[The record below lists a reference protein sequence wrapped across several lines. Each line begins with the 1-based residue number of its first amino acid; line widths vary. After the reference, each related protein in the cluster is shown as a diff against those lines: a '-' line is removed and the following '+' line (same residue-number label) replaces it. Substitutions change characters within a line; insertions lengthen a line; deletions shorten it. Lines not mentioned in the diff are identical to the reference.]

1 MHITHTHSICLRI
14 IISLTHSVCFVKQN
28 GLTPL
33 HMAAQDDM
41 AGVAEVLLNHG
52 AEIDAQTKV
61 RVQVLWCFHRL
72 NIHCRLYCVVCLY
85 QCLIFSCLSYSPNR
99 VVTLLCMWLATMAA

>member
-1 MHITHTHSICLRI
+1 M
-14 IISLTHSVCFVKQN
+14 FVKQN

-33 HMAAQDDM
+33 HMAAQDDR
-41 AGVAEVLLNHG
+41 AGVVEVLLNHG

-72 NIHCRLYCVVCLY
+72 QVHCGLYCMSVSVSDIL
-85 QCLIFSCLSYSPNR
+85 LSVIFS
-99 VVTLLCMWLATMAA
+99 

>member
-1 MHITHTHSICLRI
+1 M
-14 IISLTHSVCFVKQN
+14 FVKQN

-72 NIHCRLYCVVCLY
+72 NVHFSVACLY
-85 QCLIFSCLSYSPNR
+85 QCLIFFCLSYSPNR